1 MLLLVTDPASPV
13 KAPVCAKLL
22 LCVGALLGF
31 LAVIVM
37 IGRGS

>member
-22 LCVGALLGF
+22 LCVDALLGV
-31 LAVIVM
+31 LVVIV
-37 IGRGS
+37 IIRRGS